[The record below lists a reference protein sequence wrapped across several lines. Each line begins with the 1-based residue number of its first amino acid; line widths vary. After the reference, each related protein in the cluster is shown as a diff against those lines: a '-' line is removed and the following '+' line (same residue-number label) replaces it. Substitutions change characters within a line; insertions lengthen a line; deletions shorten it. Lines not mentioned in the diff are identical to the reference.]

1 MKSILLIPF
10 ILLVLLHKYSSAQI
24 DTAMQMPMNKDMMP
38 MTSNFS
44 LNLPMNRDGS
54 GTSWQPDAN
63 PMVMYM
69 IMKKNTMIMFH
80 GAIFIR
86 YTSQDITHENN
97 RGGSQFDAPDWMMF
111 MFAHKLSDKDLI
123 SFNSMF
129 SFDYFTEGGNT
140 GYPLLFQTGET
151 YKGVPLVDW
160 QHPHNLFSE
169 LAVNYTHSFTKDIDA
184 SVYVGYP
191 GEPALG
197 PEVFMHRLSAMDNPD
212 APIGHHWQ
220 DATHITFGVATIG
233 FRYKILK
240 LEGSLFNGS
249 EPSEQNR
256 LGFDPPKFN
265 SYSGRLSGNPNKNF
279 SLQISQG
286 FLKSPEV
293 LEPTI
298 NVVRTT
304 ASVLHTASLGHRN
317 FIASSLVWGMNQNSN
332 DKTLQSFLAE
342 SNLQLYR
349 SAIYMR
355 YEFVQKDADEL
366 QLLNQFEND
375 PTFNINTFT
384 LGVSRILLT
393 EFRTDLSLGIQGTVD
408 IPDNNLI
415 PIYGHHPLSAE
426 IYLKISPTLGEH
438 HS

>member
-1 MKSILLIPF
+1 
-10 ILLVLLHKYSSAQI
+10 LVISFVWYVLMSKNSSAQT
-24 DTAMQMPMNKDMMP
+24 DTTMKMDMMP

-63 PMVMYM
+63 PMMMYM

-86 YTSQDITHENN
+86 YTAQDFTHESNPW
-97 RGGSQFDAPDWMMF
+97 RGANQFDAPDWF
-111 MFAHKLSDKDLI
+111 MCMISHKLGDKDLI

-129 SFDYFTEGGNT
+129 SLDYFTEAENK

-169 LAVNYTHSFTKDIDA
+169 LAVNYTHGFTKDIDA
-184 SVYVGYP
+184 NVYVGCP

-197 PEVFMHRLSAMDNPD
+197 PEVFMHRLSAMDDPD
-212 APIGHHWQ
+212 APLGHHWQ

-265 SYSGRLSGNPNKNF
+265 SYSGRLSINPDKNF

-286 FLKSPEV
+286 YLRSPEA

-304 ASVLHTASLGHRN
+304 ASVLNTELLGHRN
-317 FIASSLVWGMNQNSN
+317 FIASSLVWGMNQNNN

-366 QLLNQFEND
+366 QLLQFEDD
-375 PTFNINTFT
+375 PIFNINAFT
-384 LGVSRILLT
+384 LGVNRILLT

-408 IPDNNLI
+408 IPGNNLI
-415 PIYGHHPLSAE
+415 PIYGHHPFSAE
-426 IYLKISPTLGEH
+426 IYLKVSPTLGH